1 MKKLETQ
8 LVIAYEDYKILS
20 NYIRP
25 VAAYDMRN
33 ATLLMKEIEKA
44 IIVKKDELP
53 QDVVRLNSRVVVK
66 EESRNKLMELVLVV
80 PEKADIHQNMISIFA
95 PLGVALIG
103 FKQGVKVN
111 CSTPTGNKF
120 FTILEVCNKNAFN

>member
-1 MKKLETQ
+1 MKKLENQ
-8 LVIAYEDYKILS
+8 LVIAHEDYEILS

-25 VAAYDMRN
+25 VATYDKRN

-44 IIVKKDELP
+44 TIVKKDELP
-53 QDVVRLNSRVVVK
+53 QDVVRLNSKVIVK
-66 EESRNKLMELVLVV
+66 EESRNKVMELVLVV
-80 PEKADIHQNMISIFA
+80 PEKADIHQNMISVFA

-103 FKQGVKVN
+103 FKQGEKVN

-120 FTILEVCNKNAFN
+120 FTI

>member
-1 MKKLETQ
+1 MKKLKNQ
-8 LVIAYEDYKILS
+8 LVIAHEDYEILN

-25 VAAYDMRN
+25 VAAFDRRN
-33 ATLLMKEIEKA
+33 AALLMQEIEKA
-44 IIVKKDELP
+44 TIVKKDELP
-53 QDVVRLNSRVVVK
+53 QDVVRLNSKVVVK
-66 EESRNKLMELVLVV
+66 EESRNKVMELILVV

-103 FKQGVKVN
+103 FKQGEKVN

-120 FTILEVCNKNAFN
+120 FTILEVCNKNAYR